1 MELLDAINQR
11 HSTRAYLTDP
21 PARDIIESLM
31 AAAAHAPCAF
41 NRQAWRFTVIVNRDL
56 LDMISAG
63 AKNYMTRARPLDLP
77 EALYDKLADPDF
89 HVFYRA
95 PALIVI
101 SAAAQGPW
109 IEADGALAAEN
120 LMLAAQAQGLG
131 SCWIGLSQPFL
142 STPEGR
148 TLALLPA
155 DETPIAPIVVGR
167 PAQPGA
173 PTPRQPL
180 VARWIL

>member
-1 MELLDAINQR
+1 MEILDAINLR
-11 HSTRAYLTDP
+11 HSTRDYLTETP
-21 PARDIIESLM
+21 SKAIIDGLLS
-31 AAAAHAPCAF
+31 AATRAPCAF
-41 NRQAWRFTVIVNRDL
+41 NRQAWRFTAIVNRAL
-56 LDMISAG
+56 LDELSAG
-63 AKNYMTRARPLDLP
+63 AKSYMTRTRPLELP
-77 EALYDKLADPDF
+77 ETLYQKLADPDF

-142 STPEGR
+142 ATPEGR
-148 TLALLPA
+148 ALAQLPA
-155 DETPIAPIVVGR
+155 EEIPIAPIVIGR

-173 PTPRQPL
+173 PTPRQPP
-180 VARWIL
+180 VARWIA